1 MSEFDMAY
9 FDVKL
14 VISNWST
21 GVIYK
26 GLYIEMDES
35 STFAYKVFDNENCG
49 EELCGFLNMKD
60 AIEYVDEVKAESKEG
75 E

>member
-14 VISNWST
+14 FISRWST

-26 GLYIEMDES
+26 GLYVEMDES
-35 STFAYKVFDNENCG
+35 RTFAYKVFDNENCG
-49 EELCGFLNMKD
+49 KELESFISMQE
-60 AIEYVDEVKAESKEG
+60 AIEYIDKVKAESKEG
-75 E
+75 